1 MSNEPNWTK
10 QFSNET
16 VCNYYYY
23 LSVAILVIG
32 FINLFILVLVLMS
45 SKAMRGYLTV
55 TLVGQLITLTIGYF
69 VYLFAYLTCT
79 RALNK

>member
-1 MSNEPNWTK
+1 MGSEPEWTK
-10 QFSNET
+10 RFSNET

-32 FINLFILVLVLMS
+32 FVNLFFLVTVLMS
-45 SKAMRGYLTV
+45 TNKMRGYLTM

-69 VYLFAYLTCT
+69 VYLFAYLVCT
-79 RALNK
+79 RSLK